1 MVEQGHDVDTDA
13 RVDGSAAPVEQAPT
27 GATTLADRLL
37 DGAGTGILAH
47 DHQGVVRFLNAS
59 VRVLLPDQRVG
70 EPLIG
75 ALHLRQD
82 GRAASDEV
90 ELTVTGRRLRAH
102 RRDLPD
108 GWAAWYVDDVTEQHA
123 RMDSLL
129 AERSRSR
136 FLASASRRLGLSLH
150 PGRTAR
156 AVVEL
161 AAAELAHAVAVV
173 WPSSTGGDAVEW
185 AAGERAAA
193 VRSGRARAGELP
205 GPVTAALRGPE
216 GAAPLLLDDLAGAP
230 WAEAGPATP
239 WPGRSGGSAAVAGA
253 VVSLP
258 GNGVPAGA
266 LVLLRDATAVA
277 GAAAAAGDTALVE
290 EFAQRAGIAMA
301 AAALYARQARTTGVL
316 RSNLVQ
322 PPLPHVPGLTLGAAY
337 RPADEGLLIG
347 GDFYDVLHRPGSAT
361 TFLLGDVCG
370 KGVDAAVSTGR
381 VRQSVVA
388 LGRLVN
394 DPVRLLE
401 ALNATMLETVA
412 ADRAPQFVTLVLG
425 SATPLLG
432 GGVRLLLAGG
442 GHLPPLVV
450 RPGGVEAVDI
460 GGMLVGAVPE
470 ARFRAR
476 TVDLAPGESCVLY
489 SDGVTEAQGGVDGR
503 QAFGEERL
511 AEVLAGCDVLPAPG
525 IAERVAQ
532 HVVRWLGTGYHDDVA
547 VLVVQAPI
555 PVHPRAERHLHS
567 VHVAAAAHPEDRAA
581 RRDRPHDGTGSHP
594 EEVP

>member
-1 MVEQGHDVDTDA
+1 MVERGHDVDTA
-13 RVDGSAAPVEQAPT
+13 GRVDHPVVERPVA
-27 GATTLADRLL
+27 GALTLADRLL
-37 DGAGTGILAH
+37 DGAGSGILAH
-47 DHQGVVRFLNAS
+47 DHQGVVRFVNAAA
-59 VRVLLPDQRVG
+59 RVLLPDVRAGAPVT
-70 EPLIG
+70 G
-75 ALHLRQD
+75 ALVV
-82 GRAASDEV
+82 GAPEEV
-90 ELTVTGRRLRAH
+90 DLTVAGRRLRAR

-108 GWAAWYVDDVTEQHA
+108 DWVAWYVDDVTEQHA
-123 RMDSLL
+123 RLDNLL
-129 AERSRSR
+129 AERARSR
-136 FLASASRRLGLSLH
+136 FLASASGRLGLSLH

-161 AAAELAHAVAVV
+161 ASAELAHAAAVV
-173 WPSSTGGDAVEW
+173 WPSSTCDDTVEW
-185 AAGERAAA
+185 AAGERAGA

-205 GPVTAALRGPE
+205 APVAAALRGPH
-216 GAAPLLLDDLAGAP
+216 GDAPLLLDDLVGAP
-230 WAEAGPATP
+230 WAGPDGPAAGPATP
-239 WPGRSGGSAAVAGA
+239 WPGPSGATAAAGA

-266 LVLLRDATAVA
+266 LVLLRDAADVP
-277 GAAAAAGDTALVE
+277 AAAATAVDTALVE

-316 RSNLVQ
+316 RSSLLQ
-322 PPLPHVPGLTLGAAY
+322 PSLPQVPGLTVGAAY

-347 GDFYDVLHRPGSAT
+347 GDFYDVLPRAAGT

-388 LGRLVN
+388 LGRLED

-401 ALNATMLETVA
+401 VLNATMVETA
-412 ADRAPQFVTLVLG
+412 PADRAPRFVTLVLG
-425 SATPLLG
+425 TATPLPG
-432 GGVRLLLAGG
+432 GGVRLVLAGG
-442 GHLPPLVV
+442 GHLPPLLV
-450 RPGGVEAVDI
+450 RPGGVEPVDI
-460 GGMLVGAVPE
+460 GGMLVGAVPG

-489 SDGVTEAQGGVDGR
+489 SDGVTEAHGGVDGR
-503 QAFGEERL
+503 QVFGEERL
-511 AEVLAGCDVLPAPG
+511 AAVLAGCEVLPAPG

-532 HVVRWLGTGYHDDVA
+532 HATRWLASAYHDDIA

-555 PVHPRAERHLHS
+555 PVQRTGGRHLHS
-567 VHVAAAAHPEDRAA
+567 VHAGAGPAA
-581 RRDRPHDGTGSHP
+581 RRDPGSVHH

>member
-1 MVEQGHDVDTDA
+1 MVERGHDVDTDG
-13 RVDGSAAPVEQAPT
+13 RVDHPAVPVERPVVGAP
-27 GATTLADRLL
+27 TLADRLL
-37 DGAGTGILAH
+37 DGAGSGILAL
-47 DHQGVVRFLNAS
+47 DHQGVVRFVNAAA
-59 VRVLLPDQRVG
+59 RVLLPDVRVG
-70 EPLIG
+70 ALVAG
-75 ALHLRQD
+75 AFER
-82 GRAASDEV
+82 GAATLPE
-90 ELTVTGRRLRAH
+90 ELDLSVAGRRLRAR

-108 GWAAWYVDDVTEQHA
+108 DWVAWYVDDVTEQHA
-123 RMDSLL
+123 RLDNLL
-129 AERSRSR
+129 AERARSR
-136 FLASASRRLGLSLH
+136 FLASASGRLGLSLH

-156 AVVEL
+156 TVVEL
-161 AAAELAHAVAVV
+161 ATAELAHAAAVV
-173 WPSSTGGDAVEW
+173 WPSSTCGDTVEW
-185 AAGERAAA
+185 AAGARAGAT
-193 VRSGRARAGELP
+193 RSGRARPGELP
-205 GPVTAALRGPE
+205 APVVAALHGPH
-216 GAAPLLLDDLAGAP
+216 GDTPLLPDDLAGAP
-230 WAEAGPATP
+230 WADPDRPDLDGATP
-239 WPGRSGGSAAVAGA
+239 WPGPDGATAAVGA

-266 LVLLRDATAVA
+266 LVLMRDAADVPGAAATAV
-277 GAAAAAGDTALVE
+277 DTALVE

-316 RSNLVQ
+316 RSSLLQ
-322 PPLPHVPGLTLGAAY
+322 PSLPEVPGLTVGAAY
-337 RPADEGLLIG
+337 RPSDEGLLIG
-347 GDFYDVLHRPGSAT
+347 GDFYDVLPRGATT

-388 LGRLVN
+388 LGRLED

-401 ALNATMLETVA
+401 VLNSTMVETVP

-425 SATPLLG
+425 TATTLPDG
-432 GGVRLLLAGG
+432 GLRLVLAGG

-450 RPGGVEAVDI
+450 RSGGVESVDI

-489 SDGVTEAQGGVDGR
+489 SDGVTEAHGGVDGR
-503 QAFGEERL
+503 QVFGEERL
-511 AEVLAGCDVLPAPG
+511 AAVLAGCDVLPAPG

-532 HVVRWLGTGYHDDVA
+532 HATRWLTTGYHDDIA

-555 PVHPRAERHLHS
+555 PVQRTGGRHLHS
-567 VHVAAAAHPEDRAA
+567 VHTG
-581 RRDRPHDGTGSHP
+581 DGSVHP